1 MRYYLWN
8 LYKNFQGE
16 ILQIPGRAIAFFGL
30 IALFLLMLIP
40 THPYLPRVL
49 TLCAIMAIY
58 AASWDLLLFAGQLNL
73 GHCAFLGMAAYA
85 SAILNTKL
93 GLPVGATILIGALVG
108 VVTGLVVCLPAL
120 RLRGPYLKIVTLV
133 FPIILAGLVFAF
145 SDVTGGENGI
155 FGLAK
160 ITNSPLITSIICFF
174 IMLASVLIMWKLT
187 DTKSSIIRTGIIF
200 SAIREDEIG
209 ARIAGI
215 NTVKYKLLAF
225 AISGFFAGIA
235 GGLYVHFIGVSGPS
249 TLDFMMAIWPVVWT
263 IFGSARTIWGPIVG
277 VYMLFPLSELLLL
290 TVPQFKMIIFTGLV
304 VIMLLFMPEGIGSW
318 VRDKLEVR
326 CPRCRV
332 LNSVRRNSCRACT
345 ASLQTER

>member
-16 ILQIPGRAIAFFGL
+16 ILYIPGRAIAFFGL

-40 THPYLPRVL
+40 THPYLPRIL
-49 TLCAIMAIY
+49 TLSAIMAIY
-58 AASWDLLLFAGQLNL
+58 AASWDLLLFTGQLNL
-73 GHCAFLGMAAYA
+73 GHCAFLGVAGYT
-85 SAILNTKL
+85 SAIFNVQLKL
-93 GLPVGATILIGALVG
+93 PAAATILIGALVG
-108 VVTGLVVCLPAL
+108 VLTGLIVCLPAL

-145 SDVTGGENGI
+145 PDLTGGENGI

-160 ITNSPLITSIICFF
+160 ITNSPQITSLICFF
-174 IMLASVLIMWKLT
+174 IMLVSVLIMWKLT

-225 AISGFFAGIA
+225 GISGFFAGIS
-235 GGLYVHFIGVSGPS
+235 GGLYVHFLGVSGPS
-249 TLDFMMAIWPVVWT
+249 TLDFMLAIWPVVWC
-263 IFGSARTIWGPIVG
+263 IFGSARTIWGAIVG
-277 VYMLFPLSELLLL
+277 VYTLYPISEVLLL
-290 TVPQFKMIIFTGLV
+290 TIPQFRMIIFTGLIV
-304 VIMLLFMPEGIGSW
+304 VMLLFMPEGIGSW
-318 VRDKLEVR
+318 IRDKLEVR

-332 LNSVRRNSCRACT
+332 LNSVRRDSCRACA
-345 ASLQTER
+345 ASLQTEQ